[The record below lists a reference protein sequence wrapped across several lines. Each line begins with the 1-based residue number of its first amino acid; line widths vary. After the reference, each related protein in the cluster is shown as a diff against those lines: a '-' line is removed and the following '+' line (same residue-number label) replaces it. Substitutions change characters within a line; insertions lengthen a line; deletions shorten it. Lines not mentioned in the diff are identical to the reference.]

1 MSEKELAI
9 QLLNSLPDYKLG
21 YAVAYLQGLNADE
34 AADDKYCA
42 SLIQNYENSTDKG
55 DFVPFD
61 EAARMCGVDINAV
74 QN

>member
-42 SLIQNYENSTDKG
+42 SLIRNYENSTDKG

-61 EAARMCGVDINAV
+61 EIIKR
-74 QN
+74 

>member
-42 SLIQNYENSTDKG
+42 SLIRNYENSTDKG

-61 EAARMCGVDINAV
+61 EAMEK
-74 QN
+74 

>member
-1 MSEKELAI
+1 MSEKEIAMR
-9 QLLNSLPDYKLG
+9 LLNSLPDYKLG

-42 SLIQNYENSTDKG
+42 SLIRNYENSTDKG

-61 EAARMCGVDINAV
+61 EAMGK
-74 QN
+74 

>member
-42 SLIQNYENSTDKG
+42 SLIRNYENSTDKG